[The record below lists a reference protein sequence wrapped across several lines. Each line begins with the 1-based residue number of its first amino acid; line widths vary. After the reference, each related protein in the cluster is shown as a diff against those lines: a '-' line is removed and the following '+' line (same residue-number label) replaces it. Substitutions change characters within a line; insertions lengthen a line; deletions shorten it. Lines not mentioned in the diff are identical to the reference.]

1 MKSTSL
7 LNFPPMKEIVNE
19 YYIQGSKDLFSLTNF
34 EPSIEALK
42 YFINNVRQIVIRED
56 GTSDFKNLP
65 AQVFYTIG
73 THSSLILKDPT
84 KILKGSQEEKEYN
97 FSTKRLSKSLMEKL
111 AEELQIPNKLM
122 LEKEA
127 GLSDA
132 VIGERRKNYFVRL
145 AKVEPTKKTVK
156 RSIQKRKAFFATIGV
171 SLTSSLIP
179 LCFESLER
187 FEAFNRTVSVSVSR
201 AHETVAEIF
210 SFSILGIIPIAA
222 VCVAYLVAP
231 PTLFFSRKAL
241 TRKEKS
247 YSGPEYQKTIDP
259 VLEKMETA
267 LTTIPLYKPENSN
280 TYKIAP

>member
-145 AKVEPTKKTVK
+145 AKVEPTKKNGQTK
-156 RSIQKRKAFFATIGV
+156 HPEKESFFRYNWGKLNLF
-171 SLTSSLIP
+171 SYPP
-179 LCFESLER
+179 LLR
-187 FEAFNRTVSVSVSR
+187 IIR
-201 AHETVAEIF
+201 EI
-210 SFSILGIIPIAA
+210 
-222 VCVAYLVAP
+222 
-231 PTLFFSRKAL
+231 
-241 TRKEKS
+241 
-247 YSGPEYQKTIDP
+247 
-259 VLEKMETA
+259 
-267 LTTIPLYKPENSN
+267 
-280 TYKIAP
+280 

>member
-1 MKSTSL
+1 MT
-7 LNFPPMKEIVNE
+7 
-19 YYIQGSKDLFSLTNF
+19 D
-34 EPSIEALK
+34 
-42 YFINNVRQIVIRED
+42 
-56 GTSDFKNLP
+56 
-65 AQVFYTIG
+65 
-73 THSSLILKDPT
+73 
-84 KILKGSQEEKEYN
+84 
-97 FSTKRLSKSLMEKL
+97 
-111 AEELQIPNKLM
+111 
-122 LEKEA
+122 
-127 GLSDA
+127 
-132 VIGERRKNYFVRL
+132 
-145 AKVEPTKKTVK
+145 
-156 RSIQKRKAFFATIGV
+156 
-171 SLTSSLIP
+171 TSSLIP

-187 FEAFNRTVSVSVSR
+187 FEAFNRTVSVSQS
-201 AHETVAEIF
+201 HETVAEIF